1 MTIQAITHNQ
11 AIQLHL
17 TPSKTLTHQLADD
30 WFDWFFPSTEKPV
43 APCLAQ
49 LEALL
54 KPLYA
59 QNEGKIPTLIANISA
74 SLQQVYDHLLQDA
87 AFFLQNDPASQS
99 TEEIILTY
107 PGFYAIFCHRIA
119 HVLYRQ
125 EIPLLPRMISE
136 YAHGK
141 TGIDIHPGAQI
152 ASPFFIDHGTG
163 IVIGQTCV
171 IGKNVQIYQGVT
183 LGALSVKKAE
193 ANTKRH
199 PTIEDN
205 VVLYA
210 GSCIL
215 GGQTTV
221 GHDSIIGGNCWL
233 TESVAPY
240 SVAYHKSQ
248 IVVRGKQPF
257 PEPLNFVI

>member
-1 MTIQAITHNQ
+1 MTIKAIEHNK

-30 WFDWFFPSTEKPV
+30 WFEWFFPATEKAV
-43 APCLAQ
+43 TPCLTQ
-49 LEALL
+49 LETLLEPMYPGNPEQIALL
-54 KPLYA
+54 I
-59 QNEGKIPTLIANISA
+59 GNISNK
-74 SLQQVYDHLLQDA
+74 LQRVYDDLLQDA

-99 TEEIILTY
+99 LAEIILTY
-107 PGFYAIFCHRIA
+107 PGFYAIFCYRIA
-119 HVLYRQ
+119 HVLYSE
-125 EIPLLPRMISE
+125 EIGLLPRMISE

-141 TGIDIHPGAQI
+141 TGIDIHPGAEI
-152 ASPFFIDHGTG
+152 DSPFFIDHGTG